1 MRYPARQEVW
11 LVDFGMA
18 GKVRPCVVFSTSIG
32 DLDRALVTVVPHTT
46 AMRGTEY
53 EAQLDIFFLKRGA
66 FNAQGLQ
73 TVEVNRA
80 MRLLGVLKDEQM
92 RQVER
97 VVCKWL
103 SLPCSFI
110 SS

>member
-1 MRYPARQEVW
+1 
-11 LVDFGMA
+11 
-18 GKVRPCVVFSTSIG
+18 
-32 DLDRALVTVVPHTT
+32 
-46 AMRGTEY
+46 MRGTEY

-103 SLPCSFI
+103 SLPCSFTP
-110 SS
+110 S